1 MDANVLFSKALGL
14 GSGWKVVKSEM
25 DVEGRELKLWLD
37 FEPGSLLACPQCGEF
52 CPVHDTV
59 DEKWRHLDFWQ
70 HRTELNARGA
80 RHQLPGTRSLASR
93 SDRGLGLAADLPS

>member
-37 FEPGSLLACPQCGEF
+37 FEPGNQFKEFLEAAPAAVWWLLLGAFCGAGGA
-52 CPVHDTV
+52 
-59 DEKWRHLDFWQ
+59 LLFWFV
-70 HRTELNARGA
+70 AI
-80 RHQLPGTRSLASR
+80 
-93 SDRGLGLAADLPS
+93 RGLEAPGPRLSGGKVSDD